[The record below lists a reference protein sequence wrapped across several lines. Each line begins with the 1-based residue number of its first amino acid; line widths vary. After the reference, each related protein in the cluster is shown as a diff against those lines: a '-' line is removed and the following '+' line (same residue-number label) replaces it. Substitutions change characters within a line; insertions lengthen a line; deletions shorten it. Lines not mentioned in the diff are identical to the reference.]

1 MLESLI
7 PLALLA
13 CPIGMGVMMWMMMRG
28 QDKPASAERPELT
41 SLQAQV
47 DQLQAQQRDRDR
59 PRTEDRRP
67 S

>member
-1 MLESLI
+1 MLEALI

-28 QDKPASAERPELT
+28 QDKPESADQSDLT
-41 SLQAQV
+41 ALQAQV
-47 DQLQAQQRDRDR
+47 DQLQAQQSDRDR
-59 PRTEDRRP
+59 AGTEDRRP